1 MSMVPVLSA
10 AHHAVPP
17 VPPAAHPGQ
26 SFRGRRGN
34 LAKNMLSSFLES
46 RHDTILRK
54 NAETPFG

>member
-10 AHHAVPP
+10 AHHA

-34 LAKNMLSSFLES
+34 LAKNMLSSSLES
-46 RHDTILRK
+46 RHDTIKKMVKLLLD
-54 NAETPFG
+54 NENL